1 MRLHT
6 RCRNLRLTKEIREQV
21 RSRLAFAL
29 ARFGHQI
36 EEVTASL
43 ADLNGRKG
51 GMDKQCRVVV
61 KLHPNSKVTIE
72 ETDSNVFAAIARAAD
87 RAKNTVGRTL
97 KRRHD
102 ARINRNGLR
111 PATDGITE

>member
-6 RCRNLRLTKEIREQV
+6 RCRNLKLTREIREQV

-29 ARFGHQI
+29 ARFSHQI

-51 GMDKQCRVVV
+51 GLDKQCRVVV
-61 KLHPNSKVTIE
+61 KLHPNSKITIE
-72 ETDSNVFAAIARAAD
+72 ETDSNVLAAIARAAD
-87 RAKNTVGRTL
+87 RAKNAVGRTL
-97 KRRHD
+97 KRRLD

-111 PATDGITE
+111 PATDEIAE